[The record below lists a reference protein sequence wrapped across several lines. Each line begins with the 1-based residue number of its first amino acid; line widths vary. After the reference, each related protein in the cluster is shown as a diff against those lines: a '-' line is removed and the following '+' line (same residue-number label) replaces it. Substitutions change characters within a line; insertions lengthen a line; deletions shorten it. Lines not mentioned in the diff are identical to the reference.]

1 MGNQSPNLKKGG
13 NTLDNKIVVEP
24 GNAWGENVLR
34 PVNAQAQYLAD
45 LAGTK
50 TLTPRTLKTARLM
63 GFTIELGSTVT
74 LDDDLMMI
82 FS

>member
-1 MGNQSPNLKKGG
+1 M
-13 NTLDNKIVVEP
+13 DNKIVVEP
-24 GNAWGENVLR
+24 RNVYGENVLD
-34 PVNAQAQYLAD
+34 PVNVQAQYLAD

-74 LDDDLMMI
+74 LDDNFQI
-82 FS
+82 V

>member
-1 MGNQSPNLKKGG
+1 MELRVARRQDGKEETQM
-13 NTLDNKIVVEP
+13 DNKIVVEP

-50 TLTPRTLKTARLM
+50 TLTARTLKTARVM
-63 GFTIELGSTVT
+63 VFTVELGTTVT
-74 LDDDLMMI
+74 LDDDFRI
-82 FS
+82 V